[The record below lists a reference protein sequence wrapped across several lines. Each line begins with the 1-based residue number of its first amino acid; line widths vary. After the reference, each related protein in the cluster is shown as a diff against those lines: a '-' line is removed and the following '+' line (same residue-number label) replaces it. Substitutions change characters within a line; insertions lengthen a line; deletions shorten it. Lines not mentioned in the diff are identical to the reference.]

1 MSDKNETNVD
11 ARQNEEVRGILAKFA
26 TERPGT
32 GQQVARHLTP
42 ENKVSIPEP
51 MSLRRAAK
59 TLVEAAEADEEEQSF
74 SKTFKYR
81 PWDGA
86 AALMRVLENYFG
98 TTGKGV
104 SQKSFFGNTPP
115 QTIEIEV
122 GHNQTIQVP
131 WGQIAFAPL
140 EAVLEMGATRDEEL
154 GSLFTL
160 SITCPKKYSASVSG
174 LFHLMEEELQERSIY
189 RGAAIRGTE
198 EPKFLNLSV
207 DSNIVYNDDVYDSL
221 ETAVWGV
228 IREAPLL
235 RSLGVKTDP
244 KVLLHGPY
252 GTGKSEAGRMTA
264 KVATENGW
272 TFIMFN
278 SGKGGT
284 AELEHTLQTARL
296 LSPAVVFIEDLD
308 IYAGDMDEKQ
318 QSRML
323 ELFDGISSKNHEVMV
338 VMTSNKPAKF
348 SKGMLRAGRIN
359 KMIEIGQLD
368 RQATEKLI
376 RNVNAG
382 RLGKVDFDEVWAA
395 TQGYEPA
402 FIRQTFDD
410 ARQAAAIR
418 HASELRA
425 KDRYTPEAAGNFKL
439 VTSDFVTAANLMRP
453 QHDQHAAASEA
464 HTRPTMDLA
473 IRDAIAS
480 VLVQDVE
487 FTDSNDYNIAVAR
500 RETPA
505 EA

>member
-1 MSDKNETNVD
+1 MNNETNNAD
-11 ARQNEEVRGILAKFA
+11 ARQNEEVRNVLAKFA
-26 TERPGT
+26 TERPGS
-32 GQQVARHLTP
+32 GQQVARHKTP
-42 ENKVSIPEP
+42 EHKVSIPEP

-59 TLVEAAEADEEEQSF
+59 TLVEAAEADEEQQQF
-74 SKTFKYR
+74 QKTFKYR

-86 AALMRVLENYFG
+86 AALTRVLENYFG

-104 SQKSFFGNTPP
+104 AQKSFFGSEPP

-122 GHNQTIQVP
+122 GHNETIQVP
-131 WGQIAFAPL
+131 WGQISFAPL
-140 EAVLEMGATRDEEL
+140 EAVLETSGVRDEEL
-154 GSLFTL
+154 GNLFHL
-160 SITCPKKYSASVSG
+160 SVTCPKKYSASVSG
-174 LFHLMEEELQERSIY
+174 LFHLLEEELQERSIY
-189 RGAAIRGTE
+189 RGKAIRGTE
-198 EPKFLNLSV
+198 EPKFLNLAV
-207 DSNIVYNDDVYDSL
+207 DNNIVYNESVYGAL

-244 KVLLHGPY
+244 KILLHGPY

-264 KVATENGW
+264 KIANENDW

-308 IYAGDMDEKQ
+308 IYAGDMDEKA

-338 VMTSNKPAKF
+338 VMTSNRPAKF

-359 KMIEIGQLD
+359 KMIEIGALD
-368 RQATEKLI
+368 RDATEKLI

-382 RLGKVDFDEVWAA
+382 RLGKVDFDAVWEA
-395 TQGYEPA
+395 TRGYEPA

-410 ARQAAAIR
+410 ARQSAAIR
-418 HASELRA
+418 HATELRA
-425 KDRYTPEAAGNFKL
+425 QGKYTPEAAGNFKL

-453 QHDQHAAASEA
+453 QHDQHAAASEQK
-464 HTRPTMDLA
+464 TRPTMDTA
-473 IRDAIAS
+473 IRDAIAA
-480 VLVQDVE
+480 VMVQDLE
-487 FTDSNDYNIAVAR
+487 FTDSDDYNIVVAR
-500 RETPA
+500 RESPA

>member
-1 MSDKNETNVD
+1 MSQNNEATLD
-11 ARQNEEVRGILAKFA
+11 ARQHEDVRNTLAKFA
-26 TERPGT
+26 TERPGS
-32 GQQVARHLTP
+32 GQQVARHRTP

-59 TLVEAAEADEEEQSF
+59 TLVEAAEADEAQQSF
-74 SKTFKYR
+74 TKTFKYR

-86 AALMRVLENYFG
+86 AALMRVLETYFG

-104 SQKSFFGNTPP
+104 GQKSFFGEEPP
-115 QTIEIEV
+115 QVIEIEV
-122 GHNQTIQVP
+122 GFNQTIQVP

-140 EAVLEMGATRDEEL
+140 EAVLETGATVDPEL
-154 GSLFTL
+154 GKLFTL

-174 LFHLMEEELQERSIY
+174 LFHLMEVELAERSIY

-198 EPKFLNLSV
+198 DPKFLNLSV
-207 DSNIVYNDDVYDSL
+207 DNHVVYNPDVYDAL

-228 IREAPLL
+228 IKEAPLL

-244 KVLLHGPY
+244 KILLHGPY

-264 KVATENGW
+264 QVANENGW

-308 IYAGDMDEKQ
+308 IYAGDMDERQ

-359 KMIEIGQLD
+359 KMIEIGALG
-368 RQATEKLI
+368 REATERLI
-376 RNVNAG
+376 RSVNAG
-382 RLGKVDFDEVWAA
+382 RLGKVDFDTVWEA
-395 TQGYEPA
+395 TKGYEPA

-418 HASELRA
+418 HASDLRA
-425 KDRYTPEAAGNFKL
+425 KDKYTPEAASNFKL
-439 VTSDFVTAANLMRP
+439 VTEDFVTAANLMRP
-453 QHDQHAAASEA
+453 QHNQHAAASE
-464 HTRPTMDLA
+464 TTIRPTMDAA
-473 IRDAIAS
+473 IRDAIAAA
-480 VLVQDVE
+480 LVQDVE
-487 FTDSNDYNIAVAR
+487 ISDGDSGILAVTR
-500 RETPA
+500 REVPA